1 MLRMRPL
8 LVCFEGEEGLDQ
20 GGVTREWVDLLFSPA
35 GVLNPLFGLFAAS
48 DTNGY
53 SFAINAASNRANRDD
68 AELFGFVGRVLA
80 KCLCDG
86 ILVPLHFTPDIYC
99 TLLGIE
105 MRLRDLELLDV
116 SVYSSIMWMLEN
128 DVTDLGFFFA
138 IDVEDDSGE
147 GVSSVELKPGGADI
161 AVTNANKREFV
172 ELKARHIMVG
182 QRQRQLDAL
191 RDGWASVM
199 PLSDIEAFAP
209 SELELLLCG
218 VPTLDI
224 EDWKA
229 NTVYKA
235 GFSVS
240 HRAISHFW
248 AIVEAWND
256 DYRARLLR
264 FVTGTAAVP
273 PTGFA
278 QLQGAEGL
286 SRFSIM
292 RVVWDDAERL
302 PQAQTCFNQLLL
314 PAYQD
319 AGVMR
324 EKLELAILETE
335 GFALK

>member
-1 MLRMRPL
+1 MVQPDFLDALLRAGLAQEQGRDWRLVHPL
-8 LVCFEGEEGLDQ
+8 LREVLSEGTE
-20 GGVTREWVDLLFSPA
+20 RARWHRLLA
-35 GVLNPLFGLFAAS
+35 EHAS
-48 DTNGY
+48 DP
-53 SFAINAASNRANRDD
+53 
-68 AELFGFVGRVLA
+68 GRR
-80 KCLCDG
+80 G
-86 ILVPLHFTPDIYC
+86 LV
-99 TLLGIE
+99 
-105 MRLRDLELLDV
+105 
-116 SVYSSIMWMLEN
+116 
-128 DVTDLGFFFA
+128 A
-138 IDVEDDSGE
+138 
-147 GVSSVELKPGGADI
+147 GGADI
-161 AVTNANKREFV
+161 AVNNTNKREFV

-264 FVTGTAAVP
+264 FVTGTPKVP
-273 PTGFA
+273 PG
-278 QLQGAEGL
+278 GA
-286 SRFSIM
+286 
-292 RVVWDDAERL
+292 
-302 PQAQTCFNQLLL
+302 PQ
-314 PAYQD
+314 
-319 AGVMR
+319 R
-324 EKLELAILETE
+324 
-335 GFALK
+335 